1 MKHLGDEHE
10 RGRDAASI
18 ASSDE
23 MDSMSDIGRNL
34 PLTTRLKARSS
45 KAAVQIPASPLHSTV
60 GCGRG
65 PLSPIPICAACT
77 HAKDKASAAWD
88 AERGKLM
95 SQVQDLEQQV
105 TDLRSA
111 QESSTQALRARYQTM
126 LDQAQEA
133 LEMQSS
139 AANEQMDRLGGL
151 LQQSQSQLQLE
162 RLAQRNQQQTA
173 PPPPPVDDRR
183 ALDEELKEMR
193 HAVERASD
201 QLVDAKER
209 LDAADATHREE
220 LMRLRDEAGQYRQ
233 DHNEAFRVSE
243 MHVVDLEQQ
252 LRSAQ
257 MLVLQ
262 MQQQQV
268 KQTQDQA
275 ALSPLSAQ
283 RLRNV
288 RLSSDRD
295 GHVAAAGDNAARSE
309 TNTQGVNLSDA
320 AMRGLL
326 EKLNAVT
333 GEEAVDAVP
342 GVAATGSLLFS
353 DARSSASGVTA
364 ADEADFEVRMGIA
377 EREMRDLQE
386 SLVAERRM
394 NESLRSQLHEAIE
407 RDQDAESADV
417 LSGVEM
423 FDDDHKRDDDHGAS
437 HALLARS
444 ASFPAPQ
451 MPVGTSSTSSRHAT
465 TSPDSVD
472 VVAAGGSSYAN
483 FMRESAAEL
492 LVPDEG
498 SGNELVPREKVKAL
512 VRRMNDMRK
521 RARVE
526 LARLRRVYSQALS
539 RERDR
544 EDEQRTLRTQAA
556 EARELLQSLKEDV
569 SRKAKL
575 LVTLKEA
582 KISDNATLDQWR
594 SEAKEHEETVK
605 RLQRSLVSKD
615 ALIRDLKSRLE
626 SVEELSRS
634 REAVLK
640 DHAKVVAERSR
651 DSWRD
656 VAIDSDLSRE
666 VDARNKQRE
675 SSYKLSGVVSSGGS
689 SGVADSNRPRSRSG
703 TPGRSSPPGVTAAAA
718 AGGGGSIHALF
729 ASTFA
734 EADKRFDRAALE
746 EELVSSTAHL
756 SASELRNRL
765 RTAEIDRG
773 RCKQRLSALKDKVLD
788 LEVHLKEVQKD
799 RDQALAIADKHEDL
813 KAAVARKEAMVK
825 SYKAEVQRL
834 RDDNGKL
841 VAEHD
846 ETVIEAEKKL
856 RHLQRQLEMAE
867 RYRSES
873 EKELAALRERLLELE
888 GRNQAFVKAAS
899 RPPSTSAMPSS
910 SSAPS
915 SSSSSATTQQQQ
927 HVQRSSTRQQQTAPS
942 TTTSTGP
949 SVALPNASSN
959 RRGAGQQPSYG
970 SGVSRQTANVVA
982 SSTTAAAA
990 TAAAGSRSSGSSAVT
1005 KQTIHAAASAPRE
1018 GTSDYGLTVGAD
1030 DDLSVRKH
1038 SSVDNFRTSSSSFS
1052 PMSPD
1057 TMIGDSGSDPQ
1068 LTSSS
1073 STQAAITTAHL
1084 GMRRSFEAIRNPL
1097 PALAEVDDTDS
1108 TRDATCADAGDNNSS
1123 SSRLYLPA
1131 PPMIAITP
1139 SAPASISTDSQTDMT
1154 AAGAGVP
1161 FSSSYPTAAST
1172 VAAMTAAPMSSS
1184 IATAAVPS
1192 SLESSIADLTDIM
1205 SALGAARSSL

>member
-1 MKHLGDEHE
+1 MLTVQRLAVVMKQQIDEHE

-45 KAAVQIPASPLHSTV
+45 KPAVQIPSSPPHSTV
-60 GCGRG
+60 GGNRG

-88 AERGKLM
+88 AERGKLV

-111 QESSTQALRARYQTM
+111 QENSTQALRARYQTM

-151 LQQSQSQLQLE
+151 LQQSQSQLQME

-173 PPPPPVDDRR
+173 PPPPPVEDRR

-193 HAVERASD
+193 YAVERASD

-209 LDAADATHREE
+209 LDAADAAHREE
-220 LMRLRDEAGQYRQ
+220 LRRLRDEAGQYQ
-233 DHNEAFRVSE
+233 KDHDEAFRVSE
-243 MHVVDLEQQ
+243 MRVMDLEQQ
-252 LRSAQ
+252 LLSAHM
-257 MLVLQ
+257 MLQQ
-262 MQQQQV
+262 MQQQQS

-295 GHVAAAGDNAARSE
+295 DRVVATDGNADRRE
-309 TNTQGVNLSDA
+309 TDTEGVNLSNA

-333 GEEAVDAVP
+333 GEEAVVV
-342 GVAATGSLLFS
+342 GQGIATPGSLLYS
-353 DARSSASGVTA
+353 DAASSASRVVTV

-407 RDQDAESADV
+407 RDQDAENADV
-417 LSGVEM
+417 LSGVEL
-423 FDDDHKRDDDHGAS
+423 FDDDQKREDDHGAS

-444 ASFPAPQ
+444 ASFPGPQ
-451 MPVGTSSTSSRHAT
+451 LPVGISSTSSLHVT
-465 TSPDSVD
+465 SSPDSVD

-492 LVPDEG
+492 LMPDEG

-556 EARELLQSLKEDV
+556 EAREQLQSLKEDV

-615 ALIRDLKSRLE
+615 ALVRDLKSRLE
-626 SVEELSRS
+626 AVEELSRS
-634 REAVLK
+634 REAALK
-640 DHAKVVAERSR
+640 DHAKVVADRSR
-651 DSWRD
+651 DSWKD
-656 VAIDSDLSRE
+656 VAIDSELSRE
-666 VDARNKQRE
+666 ADSRNKQRE
-675 SSYKLSGVVSSGGS
+675 SSFKPSGATSGSG
-689 SGVADSNRPRSRSG
+689 GVADSNRPRSRSG
-703 TPGRSSPPGVTAAAA
+703 TPGRSSPPGGGTAAAA
-718 AGGGGSIHALF
+718 SGGSIHALF

-734 EADKRFDRAALE
+734 DADRRFDRAALE

-765 RTAEIDRG
+765 RTAEVDRG

-788 LEVHLKEVQKD
+788 LELHLKEVQKD

-813 KAAVARKEAMVK
+813 KAAVSRKEAMVK

-846 ETVIEAEKKL
+846 ETIIEAEKKL
-856 RHLQRQLEMAE
+856 RHMQRQLEMAE

-873 EKELAALRERLLELE
+873 EKELATLRERLLELE
-888 GRNQAFVKAAS
+888 GRNQAFVRASS
-899 RPPSTSAMPSS
+899 RPPSIAAMPSS
-910 SSAPS
+910 SVPS

-927 HVQRSSTRQQQTAPS
+927 QQRPSSRQQQTAPS
-942 TTTSTGP
+942 TTTSTSP
-949 SVALPNASSN
+949 SVVVPNASSN
-959 RRGAGQQPSYG
+959 RRGAGHQQSYG
-970 SGVSRQTANVVA
+970 SSVSRQTAANVIG
-982 SSTTAAAA
+982 SSTIA
-990 TAAAGSRSSGSSAVT
+990 TGNKSSGASAMT
-1005 KQTIHAAASAPRE
+1005 KQSNNTTTTAHHGVTGE
-1018 GTSDYGLTVGAD
+1018 DD
-1030 DDLSVRKH
+1030 DDLSVRK
-1038 SSVDNFRTSSSSFS
+1038 SSSIDSFRAS
-1052 PMSPD
+1052 SRNYSSMSPD
-1057 TMIGDSGSDPQ
+1057 TMIGDTGSNLQ
-1068 LTSSS
+1068 QTSPTSA
-1073 STQAAITTAHL
+1073 QAAATL
-1084 GMRRSFEAIRNPL
+1084 GMRRSFEAIRIPL
-1097 PALAEVDDTDS
+1097 PSLAEVDDADS
-1108 TRDATCADAGDNNSS
+1108 SRDATFAEAGESR
-1123 SSRLYLPA
+1123 SRLYLSA
-1131 PPMIAITP
+1131 PPVIAIAP
-1139 SAPASISTDSQTDMT
+1139 SVTASISTESRPDMT
-1154 AAGAGVP
+1154 TGVP
-1161 FSSSYPTAAST
+1161 TSSSYPTTTNT
-1172 VAAMTAAPMSSS
+1172 VAAPTSSS
-1184 IATAAVPS
+1184 IATVVVPS

-1205 SALGAARSSL
+1205 SALGAVRSSL

>member
-1 MKHLGDEHE
+1 MQRLAVGMKQQGDVNEE

-45 KAAVQIPASPLHSTV
+45 KAVVQMPVSPPHSTV
-60 GCGRG
+60 GGGRG

-88 AERGKLM
+88 VERGKLM
-95 SQVQDLEQQV
+95 NQVQDLEQQV

-111 QESSTQALRARYQTM
+111 QESTTQALRARYQTM

-133 LEMQSS
+133 LVMQSG
-139 AANEQMDRLGGL
+139 AASEQIDRLGGL
-151 LQQSQSQLQLE
+151 LQQSQSQLQME

-173 PPPPPVDDRR
+173 PPPPPAEDRR

-209 LDAADATHREE
+209 LDAADSSHRNE
-220 LMRLRDEAGQYRQ
+220 LMRLRDEAEQYRN
-233 DHNEAFRVSE
+233 DHDEAFRVSE
-243 MHVVDLEQQ
+243 MRVADLEQQ

-257 MLVLQ
+257 VLVQQ
-262 MQQQQV
+262 MQQQA
-268 KQTQDQA
+268 KQTPDQQA

-288 RLSSDRD
+288 RLSSDHDRD
-295 GHVAAAGDNAARSE
+295 DYVAADDNAARRE
-309 TNTQGVNLSDA
+309 INTQGVNLSDA

-333 GEEAVDAVP
+333 GEEVVDDVP
-342 GVAATGSLLFS
+342 GVASTGSLLHS
-353 DARSSASGVTA
+353 DARSSALRVTV

-377 EREMRDLQE
+377 EREMRELQE

-394 NESLRSQLHEAIE
+394 NESLRSQLHEAVE

-417 LSGVEM
+417 LSGVES
-423 FDDDHKRDDDHGAS
+423 FDDDQKQEDDHGAS
-437 HALLARS
+437 HSLLARS
-444 ASFPAPQ
+444 ASFPGPQ
-451 MPVGTSSTSSRHAT
+451 LPVGTSLTSPRHAT
-465 TSPDSVD
+465 SSPDSVD
-472 VVAAGGSSYAN
+472 AVAAGGSSYAN

-556 EARELLQSLKEDV
+556 EAREQLQSLKEDV

-594 SEAKEHEETVK
+594 SEAKEHEETIK

-615 ALIRDLKSRLE
+615 ALVRDLKSRLE
-626 SVEELSRS
+626 TVEELSRS
-634 REAVLK
+634 REAALK

-656 VAIDSDLSRE
+656 VAIDNDLSRE
-666 VDARNKQRE
+666 ADTRNKQRE
-675 SSYKLSGVVSSGGS
+675 SSFKPSGVASGSGS
-689 SGVADSNRPRSRSG
+689 GSGSAADSNRPRSRSG
-703 TPGRSSPPGVTAAAA
+703 TPGRSSPPGGAAGAG
-718 AGGGGSIHALF
+718 GGGGSIHALF
-729 ASTFA
+729 SSTFA
-734 EADKRFDRAALE
+734 EADRRFDRAALE

-765 RTAEIDRG
+765 RTAEVDRG

-799 RDQALAIADKHEDL
+799 RDQALAIADKYEDL

-856 RHLQRQLEMAE
+856 RHMQRQLEMAE

-873 EKELAALRERLLELE
+873 EKELMTLRERLLELE
-888 GRNQAFVKAAS
+888 GRNAAFVRAAS
-899 RPPSTSAMPSS
+899 RPPSTAAMPSS
-910 SSAPS
+910 SSSSVPSSS

-927 HVQRSSTRQQQTAPS
+927 QQQQQQRSSARQQQTAPS

-949 SVALPNASSN
+949 SMSVPYASSS

-970 SGVSRQTANVVA
+970 AGMSRQTANAVA
-982 SSTTAAAA
+982 STTATAAGARSKQATFAAA
-990 TAAAGSRSSGSSAVT
+990 TAPG
-1005 KQTIHAAASAPRE
+1005 E
-1018 GTSDYGLTVGAD
+1018 GTSGYGLMGGAD
-1030 DDLSVRKH
+1030 DDLSVRKY
-1038 SSVDNFRTSSSSFS
+1038 SSVDNFQASSSSFIS
-1052 PMSPD
+1052 FSPD
-1057 TMIGDSGSDPQ
+1057 TMIGDGGGSDPQ

-1073 STQAAITTAHL
+1073 TSAQAAIVPAQL
-1084 GMRRSFEAIRNPL
+1084 GMRRSFEAIRMPL
-1097 PALAEVDDTDS
+1097 PATGVDDAEVS
-1108 TRDATCADAGDNNSS
+1108 SRDATSADARDS

-1131 PPMIAITP
+1131 PPM
-1139 SAPASISTDSQTDMT
+1139 PASMSTDNQPGLTS
-1154 AAGAGVP
+1154 GSGVP
-1161 FSSSYPTAAST
+1161 SSSSSSYPTAAST
-1172 VAAMTAAPMSSS
+1172 MAAMTAPMPSS